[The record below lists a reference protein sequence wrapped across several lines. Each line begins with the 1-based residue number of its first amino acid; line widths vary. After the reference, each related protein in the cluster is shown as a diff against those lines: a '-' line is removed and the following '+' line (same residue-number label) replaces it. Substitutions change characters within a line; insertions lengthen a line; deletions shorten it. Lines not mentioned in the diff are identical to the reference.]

1 MKYSQLFGADALV
14 MADAKGNKET
24 FAYVAPVK
32 EGQAIQALQTEVQG
46 RGSVTAASL
55 SLICTIFDHPRFDGY
70 SGKIAIG
77 ERMPKELKAAIR
89 EREEAVL
96 LPLFSDYY
104 DAKNKADAKAAATNP
119 KHPYHGSKALAW
131 DQFIGALR
139 EGGIYGNVKSYAM
152 QYMAYFGML
161 PCVYTEGKPDN
172 SRYQP
177 DSPLANLTANAKTD
191 KTSEDDGIAGTL
203 VTLASEVANRNE
215 KTAMGDTITAIAA
228 LKAMLAKYEELARE
242 EAERLT
248 EQVGL
253 RPNPEVK
260 PTDVATEGHA
270 VITKAKRQRKAKEE
284 KAEAAAPF

>member
-24 FAYVAPVK
+24 FQYVQPVK
-32 EGQAIQALQTEVQG
+32 EGQAVQALQTEVQG
-46 RGSVTAASL
+46 RGVVTAASL

-70 SGKIAIG
+70 SGKIPIG

-96 LPLFSDYY
+96 MPLFSDYY

-152 QYMAYFGML
+152 QYLAYFGML
-161 PCVYTEGKPDN
+161 PCVYAEGKPDK
-172 SRYQP
+172 SRL
-177 DSPLANLTANAKTD
+177 LAVSAMAKLIANAKTD
-191 KTSEDDGIAGTL
+191 KKGEDEGIAGKL
-203 VTLASEVANRNE
+203 VALASEVANRNE
-215 KTAMGDTITAIAA
+215 KTTMGDTISAIAA
-228 LKAMLAKYEELARE
+228 LKAMLATFEGLARE
-242 EAERLT
+242 EAQRLT

-253 RPNPEVK
+253 RPNP
-260 PTDVATEGHA
+260 DVSEQGHA
-270 VITKAKRQRKAKEE
+270 VVTKAKRQRKAKEE
-284 KAEAAAPF
+284 KADAAALV